1 MFTLSLL
8 LCFAA
13 PPQIRL
19 LGDPPTA
26 VEVTG
31 ATAPDGAGTA
41 DWWSV
46 RLRVVLA
53 GGTEAEIVARPSLL
67 GTATFKDGTIR
78 FEPRF
83 PFAPGV
89 GYRATYDT
97 SSTTLTKDFTIPKR
111 KTEPA
116 AVAAVYPSGDKLP
129 ENLLRL
135 YIHFSKP
142 MTRGDVYKHFKL
154 VNETDKTAVKMPFL
168 ELDEE
173 LWSPDRTRFT
183 LLIDPG
189 RIKKEVKPREDLGP
203 ALQAGKTFSI
213 VVSKDWHDADGNPLK
228 EEFRKTFTVTPPD
241 QTAIDPAKWA
251 ITPPTA
257 SAPLTVTFDKPLDR
271 ALAERMVTVVAAD
284 GKPVEAAALAFD
296 HERKLRLMAPAW
308 KPGKYRLVIDTRLED
323 PCGNRVGEPF
333 EVDVSKPVEK
343 KDGAETVEREFEI
356 K

>member
-1 MFTLSLL
+1 MLTLSLL
-8 LCFAA
+8 LAFAA

-19 LGDPPTA
+19 AGDPPTA

-31 ATAPDGAGTA
+31 VTPPDGAGTG
-41 DWWSV
+41 DWWSA

-53 GGTEAEIVARPSLL
+53 SGTEAEIAARPALL

-89 GYRATYDT
+89 DYRATYDAGG
-97 SSTTLTKDFTIPKR
+97 SAVTKDFTIPKR

-116 AVAAVYPSGDKLP
+116 AVTAVYPSGDKLP

-142 MTRGDVYKHFKL
+142 MTRGDVYKYLKL
-154 VNETDKTAVKMPFL
+154 VNETDETTVKMPFL

-203 ALQAGKTFSI
+203 ALQAGKTFSF
-213 VVSKDWHDADGNPLK
+213 VVSKDWHDADGNPLNA
-228 EEFRKTFTVTPPD
+228 EFRKTFTVTPPD
-241 QTAIDPAKWA
+241 QTAIDPAKWTIA
-251 ITPPTA
+251 PPNG
-257 SAPLTVTFDKPLDR
+257 SGPLTVTFDKPLDR
-271 ALAERMVTVVAAD
+271 ALAERMITVVRAD
-284 GKPVEAAALAFD
+284 GKPVEAAAAAYD
-296 HERKLRLMAPAW
+296 HERKLRLTAPAW
-308 KPGKYRLVIDTRLED
+308 KSGKYRIVIDTRLED
-323 PCGNRVGEPF
+323 PSGNRVGEPF

-343 KDGAETVEREFEI
+343 KDEAETVEREFEI